1 MFGERISADV
11 DGCGSPSEV
20 SIDTLPSSSIKTS
33 DSSTQVVSGDIVSY
47 RPSCTKSDETA
58 TDSITEVAHY
68 LGKEVIACSV
78 DSAICFQRMK
88 KLSLDYIQGSTVS
101 DYDLLDIVIAPF
113 NIEEDL

>member
-1 MFGERISADV
+1 MMKHLMVKGFHFCLDHFGTNRSPFSQLKALPV
-11 DGCGSPSEV
+11 DMIK
-20 SIDTLPSSSIKTS
+20 IDESFMASMNETET
-33 DSSTQVVSGDIVSY
+33 
-47 RPSCTKSDETA
+47 DETA